1 MQEQSDEKPPTIAQ
15 ILQLHSVGI
24 LSIKKARALV
34 NKYYPSEPDVKS
46 EPVVK
51 SEAHGGSYTTPP
63 PKPETK
69 RSFSRMHAIDAEI
82 NKKVRP
88 DLNFQCPQRPS
99 KKKKKRPNKASPET
113 AKIRTLVKDVTRQRF
128 LQQCMTTNSPLWR
141 KSGNGQ
147 RHMNKI
153 LFARAA
159 AKPMTTLYK
168 TYPESLHAVP
178 GRKLMNVIQWQVFFI
193 YYAWL

>member
-1 MQEQSDEKPPTIAQ
+1 MMQEQSDEKPPTIAQ

-63 PKPETK
+63 PKPATK

-82 NKKVRP
+82 IQKLPR
-88 DLNFQCPQRPS
+88 DCIQ
-99 KKKKKRPNKASPET
+99 A
-113 AKIRTLVKDVTRQRF
+113 D
-128 LQQCMTTNSPLWR
+128 
-141 KSGNGQ
+141 
-147 RHMNKI
+147 
-153 LFARAA
+153 RANLCEQLKQHNA
-159 AKPMTTLYK
+159 F
-168 TYPESLHAVP
+168 
-178 GRKLMNVIQWQVFFI
+178 QVFCI
-193 YYAWL
+193 YLAIAMLLGLMKAGLVVSYQNTVILLS